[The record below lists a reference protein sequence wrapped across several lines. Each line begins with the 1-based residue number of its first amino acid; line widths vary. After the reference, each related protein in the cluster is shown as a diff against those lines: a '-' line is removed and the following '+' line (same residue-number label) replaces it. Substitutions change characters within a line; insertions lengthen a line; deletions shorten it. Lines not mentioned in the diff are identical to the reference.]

1 MMASLPA
8 RIKQLEHDHETLK
21 REYDRLDNINEDLE
35 YKASQSNA
43 TIEKLTAQLSEAE
56 HLRRRAQQYAADISE
71 RSKMDQEFLHELQE
85 ELDYNK
91 TQLEAFKEKYNRV
104 VQNQEPLQSRLQGL
118 QTGLLNA
125 VERNKT
131 YEAFLRAFVAD
142 NPQHMASF
150 ETIGIS
156 PGSASRYKYAK
167 EATQEDL
174 LISFDE
180 VPPPTMTPYAPPQS
194 KLGDYTACLL
204 DLPPSTATEAVFAR
218 SKNLDCKKWN
228 FQQPLQQLSRLLPE
242 QPKSI
247 GSKTSKR
254 GDSDHVKADLLE
266 WKEDCNDIWESPF
279 QRERALRNHQG
290 APGAHQHSQIPAS
303 RIVIMTGIPDEV
315 HIQRVLEH
323 VRGGQILNAHTA
335 PMGTGDF
342 NYNHAYI
349 EFTTAEDAFKFYKY
363 SCSREFGF
371 IAQNGVFAS
380 RAGLAHNFTQVI
392 THFAYSDDGSFEISF
407 SSLKSAILV
416 RESILE
422 SSLWKA
428 PAEGRAVTFRPDPC
442 SAPLRELQEPFLPTY
457 QTTDLSILA
466 PENAQLFLTTEER
479 EGEEKL
485 LQEQMLAAC
494 DQNDPDTV
502 GLKAMLDRKSIV
514 WEKTAEWD
522 NAAEYM
528 AYDPDQ
534 RKDVLHRRDRHSGA
548 IQVWYHGGWVMDKV
562 QSWKAWEHYNVD
574 SPHPYTQ
581 KSADLLYEV
590 TGWVDQRK
598 VNLYLKSKAE
608 RAKSEKNGADNDVDR
623 SSSTSN
629 KMKRLSSTMAGSK
642 ETLNSR

>member
-1 MMASLPA
+1 MISLPA
-8 RIKQLEHDHETLK
+8 RVKQLEHDHETLK
-21 REYDRLDNINEDLE
+21 REHDRLDSINEDLK
-35 YKASQSNA
+35 YKISQTNA

-56 HLRRRAQQYAADISE
+56 LLRRRAQQYAAGISE
-71 RSKMDQEFLHELQE
+71 RSKLDQGFLHELQV

-104 VQNQEPLQSRLQGL
+104 VQNQQPLQSQLQEL

-156 PGSASRYKYAK
+156 PGSASWDKYTK

-174 LISFDE
+174 LISFDQ

-194 KLGDYTACLL
+194 KLRGYTGCLL
-204 DLPPSTATEAVFAR
+204 DLPPPTATEAVYTR
-218 SKNLDCKKWN
+218 SNNPDCNKSN
-228 FQQPLQQLSRLLPE
+228 FQQPLQHLSRQLPE
-242 QPKSI
+242 VPQSI
-247 GSKTSKR
+247 VSKTSKP
-254 GDSDHVKADLLE
+254 GDPDHVNTDLLE

-303 RIVIMTGIPDEV
+303 RIIIMTGLPDEV

-323 VRGGQILNAHTA
+323 VRGGQILNAHVA

-349 EFTTAEDAFKFYKY
+349 EFTTAEVAFKFYKY

-380 RAGLAHNFTQVI
+380 RVGLAHNFTQVI

-422 SSLWKA
+422 SSLWTA
-428 PAEGRAVTFRPDPC
+428 PAERRSVTFRPDPC
-442 SAPLRELQEPFLPTY
+442 SAPLGELQEPFLPTY
-457 QTTDLSILA
+457 QTADLSILA
-466 PENAQLFLTTEER
+466 PENAQLFMTTEER
-479 EGEEKL
+479 QDEEKL
-485 LQEQMLAAC
+485 LQEQILEAC
-494 DQNDPDTV
+494 DQNDPETV
-502 GLKAMLDRKSIV
+502 CLKDMLDRKNIV
-514 WEKTAEWD
+514 WEKTADWD
-522 NAAEYM
+522 NAVEYM

-534 RKDVLHRRDRHSGA
+534 RKEVLHRRDRQSGA
-548 IQVWYHGGWVMDKV
+548 IQVWYHGGWVMDKI

-581 KSADLLYEV
+581 KSLDLFYKV
-590 TGWVDQRK
+590 TGRVDQRK
-598 VNLYLKSKAE
+598 VNLYLKSKVE
-608 RAKSEKNGADNDVDR
+608 REKSEKNGADNNVDR

-629 KMKRLSSTMAGSK
+629 KMNRSSSTMAGFK
-642 ETLNSR
+642 ETLISR